1 MHLMT
6 LYSLAHA
13 AKLPLAAN
21 SAVAASNAYFNLQ
34 RICLQGLIDNSHEKV
49 SKMLL
54 GFEKNHADG
63 FNGEHTIIYI
73 SSQCL
78 QFVRVIKTS

>member
-21 SAVAASNAYFNLQ
+21 AADAAPNAYFNLQ

-49 SKMLL
+49 SKMLF
-54 GFEKNHADG
+54 GFEKDHADG
-63 FNGEHTIIYI
+63 FNGENKIIYV
-73 SSQCL
+73 SSCRFPVETGL
-78 QFVRVIKTS
+78 